1 MGDTEE
7 IIKCPACDNEMQK
20 IFITDKGINID
31 VCSNG
36 CGGIFFDNKEIQ
48 EFSDQNAD
56 ISEIKQ
62 ALSNKNFMPVDQNK
76 TRICPACGTPMA
88 KTRALGIQIDTCYKC
103 GGVFLDNGEFEI
115 VRSKFVKR
123 KKVVPVEYNPNSDI
137 DIEEFYRD
145 AQNEEIVNEYGIK
158 KVSPMRISRIS
169 MRMLRFIFR
178 LFL

>member
-1 MGDTEE
+1 
-7 IIKCPACDNEMQK
+7 
-20 IFITDKGINID
+20 
-31 VCSNG
+31 
-36 CGGIFFDNKEIQ
+36 
-48 EFSDQNAD
+48 
-56 ISEIKQ
+56 
-62 ALSNKNFMPVDQNK
+62 
-76 TRICPACGTPMA
+76 MA

-158 KVSPMRISRIS
+158 KVSQMRISRIS

>member
-1 MGDTEE
+1 
-7 IIKCPACDNEMQK
+7 
-20 IFITDKGINID
+20 
-31 VCSNG
+31 
-36 CGGIFFDNKEIQ
+36 
-48 EFSDQNAD
+48 
-56 ISEIKQ
+56 
-62 ALSNKNFMPVDQNK
+62 
-76 TRICPACGTPMA
+76 MA

-145 AQNEEIVNEYGIK
+145 AQNEEIVNEYGLK
-158 KVSPMRISRIS
+158 KAHDICINRRS
-169 MRMLRFIFR
+169 MGLLYFLFR